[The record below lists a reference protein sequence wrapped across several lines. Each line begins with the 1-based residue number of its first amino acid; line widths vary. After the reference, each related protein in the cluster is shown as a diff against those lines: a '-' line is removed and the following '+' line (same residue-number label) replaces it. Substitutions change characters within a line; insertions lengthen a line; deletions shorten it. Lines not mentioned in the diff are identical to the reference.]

1 MRHLI
6 NLPNA
11 VTLVRVLVLPAAVI
25 ALRDGDRVLLALW
38 GGVIGVSDFLDGWL
52 ARRLGQVTEWGKLLD
67 PAADKVATV
76 VLVWALWAYT
86 PLPGWALVLILAK
99 DGLIVAG
106 GMWAARRFRAPLTP
120 NVWGKGTVAAQ
131 FLVFLCYGFG
141 WSHLQTD
148 ALGLMTLLIWI
159 TLFTYGRLVLLLWR
173 CPPGGSGP
181 CAQPVSAYGF
191 RRDPVTGRPT
201 LESWLVWGLLALVGF
216 RLIWLLVTWPAA

>member
-76 VLVWALWAYT
+76 ATNTAME
-86 PLPGWALVLILAK
+86 K
-99 DGLIVAG
+99 
-106 GMWAARRFRAPLTP
+106 R
-120 NVWGKGTVAAQ
+120 
-131 FLVFLCYGFG
+131 
-141 WSHLQTD
+141 
-148 ALGLMTLLIWI
+148 
-159 TLFTYGRLVLLLWR
+159 
-173 CPPGGSGP
+173 
-181 CAQPVSAYGF
+181 PV
-191 RRDPVTGRPT
+191 
-201 LESWLVWGLLALVGF
+201 
-216 RLIWLLVTWPAA
+216 